1 MRHGGGRLA
10 DFVRKPWARVAFSRA
25 PMLTSRRRL
34 VSSVASALLLGGASG
49 ATRAQRGRIRR
60 IGYLSLR
67 AGPGPLEE
75 DFFAALRELG
85 YVEGRNLEVV
95 YRWAADKEER
105 LPAIAAQLVQADV
118 EVIVTSATPA
128 ISAAMGATSKIPIV
142 MQSAADPIGSGFV
155 TSLAHPGGNVTG
167 MTLLSTELAAKRLQ
181 MMRELVPHSKSTS
194 LLAFDNAF
202 ATPLL
207 ISAMKT
213 ASQQLQLDLVV
224 QLVKTDE
231 DLPRAFAGFEKA
243 RAGTVVVQTSP
254 FAAARREK
262 IAELAARHRIPAMY
276 EVPAYVDAGGLI
288 AYGPDGPAL
297 TRRSAVFVDKILKGA
312 KAGDLPIEQPTKY
325 QLAINLQAA
334 QALGLVIPQ
343 SLLLRADSIRR

>member
-1 MRHGGGRLA
+1 M
-10 DFVRKPWARVAFSRA
+10 D
-25 PMLTSRRRL
+25 
-34 VSSVASALLLGGASG
+34 
-49 ATRAQRGRIRR
+49 
-60 IGYLSLR
+60 
-67 AGPGPLEE
+67 E

-85 YVEGRNLEVV
+85 YVEGGNLEVV
-95 YRWAADKEER
+95 YGWAADKEER
-105 LPAIAAQLVQADV
+105 LPVLAARLVQADV
-118 EVIVTSATPA
+118 EVIVTAATPA
-128 ISAAMGATSKIPIV
+128 ISAAMGATSTIPIV

-155 TSLAHPGGNVTG
+155 TNLAHPGGNVTG

-181 MMRELVPHSKSTS
+181 MIRELVPHSRSTS

-207 ISAMKT
+207 IRAMRS

-224 QLVKTDE
+224 QLVKTEE
-231 DLPRAFAGFEKA
+231 DLPRAFAGLQKA
-243 RAGTVVVQTSP
+243 GAETLVVQTSP
-254 FAAARREK
+254 FAAARRQR
-262 IAELAARHRIPAMY
+262 IAELAAQHRLPAMY
-276 EVPAYVDAGGLI
+276 EVEAYVNAGGLI

-325 QLAINLQAA
+325 QLAINLKAA
-334 QALGLVIPQ
+334 EALGLVIPQ

>member
-1 MRHGGGRLA
+1 
-10 DFVRKPWARVAFSRA
+10 
-25 PMLTSRRRL
+25 
-34 VSSVASALLLGGASG
+34 
-49 ATRAQRGRIRR
+49 
-60 IGYLSLR
+60 
-67 AGPGPLEE
+67 LEE

-95 YRWAADKEER
+95 YRWAADQEER
-105 LPAIAAQLVQADV
+105 LPAMASQLVETGV

-128 ISAAMGATSKIPIV
+128 ISAAMGATRTIPIV

-181 MMRELVPHSKSTS
+181 IMRELVPNAKSTS
-194 LLAFDNAF
+194 VLAVDNIF

-207 ISAMKT
+207 IRAMKS
-213 ASQQLQLDLVV
+213 AAEQLQLDLVV
-224 QLVKTDE
+224 QLVKTDD
-231 DLPRAFAGFEKA
+231 DLPIAFAGFKKA
-243 RAGTVVVQTSP
+243 RAGTLVVQTGP
-254 FAAARREK
+254 FFAARRER
-262 IAELAARHRIPAMY
+262 IAELAAGHRLPAMY

-325 QLAINLQAA
+325 QLAINLKAA
-334 QALGLVIPQ
+334 VALSLTIPQ

>member
-1 MRHGGGRLA
+1 
-10 DFVRKPWARVAFSRA
+10 
-25 PMLTSRRRL
+25 MLTSRRRR
-34 VSSVASALLLGGASG
+34 VVTVASALLLGEASG
-49 ATRAQRGRIRR
+49 ATCAQGVSRNRR

-75 DFFAALRELG
+75 EFFAALKDLG

-105 LPAIAAQLVQADV
+105 LPALAMQLVQADV

-128 ISAAMGATSKIPIV
+128 ISAAMGATSTIPIV

-155 TSLAHPGGNVTG
+155 TNLAHPGGNVTG
-167 MTLLSTELAAKRLQ
+167 LTLLSTELAAKRLE
-181 MMRELVPHSKSTS
+181 MMHELVPHSKRTS

-207 ISAMKT
+207 ISAMKS
-213 ASQQLQLDLVV
+213 ASQQFQLDLVV
-224 QLVKTDE
+224 QLVKTDD

-243 RAGTVVVQTSP
+243 RAGTLVVQTSP

-262 IAELAARHRIPAMY
+262 IAELAARHRLPAMY

-297 TRRSAVFVDKILKGA
+297 TRRSAVFVDKIFKGA
-312 KAGDLPIEQPTKY
+312 KAGDIPIEQPTEY
-325 QLAINLQAA
+325 QLAINLKAA
-334 QALGLVIPQ
+334 HALALAIPQ

>member
-1 MRHGGGRLA
+1 
-10 DFVRKPWARVAFSRA
+10 
-25 PMLTSRRRL
+25 
-34 VSSVASALLLGGASG
+34 
-49 ATRAQRGRIRR
+49 
-60 IGYLSLR
+60 
-67 AGPGPLEE
+67 
-75 DFFAALRELG
+75 
-85 YVEGRNLEVV
+85 
-95 YRWAADKEER
+95 
-105 LPAIAAQLVQADV
+105 
-118 EVIVTSATPA
+118 
-128 ISAAMGATSKIPIV
+128 MGATSKIPIV

-181 MMRELVPHSKSTS
+181 MMRELVPQSKSTS

-207 ISAMKT
+207 INAMQA
-213 ASQQLQLDLVV
+213 ASQQFQLDLVV
-224 QLVKTDE
+224 QLVKTDD

-243 RAGTVVVQTSP
+243 RAGTLVVQTSP
-254 FAAARREK
+254 FAAARRER
-262 IAELAARHRIPAMY
+262 IAELAARHRLPAMY

-334 QALGLVIPQ
+334 QALGLAIPQ

>member
-1 MRHGGGRLA
+1 
-10 DFVRKPWARVAFSRA
+10 
-25 PMLTSRRRL
+25 MLHITWPR
-34 VSSVASALLLGGASG
+34 GGAVPRRMGSTMNRREGLAALAALCAG

-105 LPAIAAQLVQADV
+105 LPALAAQLVQADV

-128 ISAAMGATSKIPIV
+128 ISAAMGATRTIPIV